1 VAELTF
7 VFTNDDAG
15 SGDVTLFHE
24 LLDFLQRRGV
34 HGTFFTVPNARG
46 RPLDERPE
54 WVEALRR
61 ALAAGHEIGLHGYHH
76 EGFEF
81 GRPPDFMLDL
91 MGAKAWEKLE
101 HDRQELHDSWKRA
114 DLQEK
119 IEQGIA
125 IFERTL
131 GVRPRSWRSPCCAV
145 CTNLYLALAAA
156 GIAYDSSLIVNPQGW
171 PYCGKDYQTKL
182 DCEPAHPTYPFRHH
196 GGVIELPVVAE
207 YTWFLADDQSAERA
221 WELLTSDYER
231 AVSSTGIFVAM
242 SHYYAMTGPNRR
254 GLEIYD
260 RLFDFMETRG
270 TVRYRTVAEAASL
283 PVGPWPI

>member
-1 VAELTF
+1 MEELSF

-15 SGDVTLFHE
+15 SGDVALFHE

-34 HGTFFTVPNARG
+34 RGTFFTVPNAQG
-46 RPLDERPE
+46 HPLDERPE

-61 ALAAGHEIGLHGYHH
+61 ALAAGHELGLHGYRH

-91 MGAKAWEKLE
+91 MGAKAWEKLQ
-101 HDRQELHDSWKRA
+101 HSRQELHDSWKR
-114 DLQEK
+114 DVLQMK

-131 GVRPRSWRSPCCAV
+131 GIRPRSWRSPCCAV
-145 CTNLYLALAAA
+145 CTNLYLALAGA

-182 DCEPAHPTYPFRHH
+182 DWEPALPTSPFRYH

-207 YTWFLADDQSAERA
+207 YTWFLTDDVSAEKA
-221 WELLTSDYER
+221 WDLITADFER
-231 AVSSTGIFVAM
+231 TADSTGIFVVM
-242 SHYYAMTGPNRR
+242 SHFYAMTGPNRR
-254 GLEIYD
+254 GRELYD
-260 RLFDFMETRG
+260 RLFDYMEARG
-270 TVRYRTVAEAASL
+270 TVRYRTVAEAAAM
-283 PVGPWPI
+283 PVGPWPV